1 MNAPEQP
8 AVAPFLGVGAS
19 REAPAHRKTF
29 CLQRFE
35 RRGDLARLEAAR
47 AMVLAAEAGV
57 KRSTLADEW
66 QTSIQQIDRMIA
78 KAKRERR

>member
-1 MNAPEQP
+1 
-8 AVAPFLGVGAS
+8 
-19 REAPAHRKTF
+19 
-29 CLQRFE
+29 
-35 RRGDLARLEAAR
+35 
-47 AMVLAAEAGV
+47 MVLAAEAGV

>member
-1 MNAPEQP
+1 MPRNPFE
-8 AVAPFLGVGAS
+8 VALDRVRRS
-19 REAPAHRKTF
+19 KDKVRKLTAQ
-29 CLQRFE
+29 L
-35 RRGDLARLEAAR
+35 DLARLEAAR
-47 AMVLAAEAGV
+47 AMVLAGEAGV